1 MFRRKNNKGMSVLK
15 VIELLGSSTE
25 GWEDAANRAVA
36 EASKTVRNIR
46 SVNVQNQS
54 GVVKEGRIV
63 EYRVNLKVTFA
74 VG

>member
-1 MFRRKNNKGMSVLK
+1 MGVLK
-15 VIELLGSSTE
+15 VVEILGNSEKS
-25 GWEDAANRAVA
+25 WEDAAAQAVA

-54 GVVKEGRIV
+54 GVVENGRIV